1 MAEFKL
7 KGNSFNTVGDLP
19 AVGSS
24 AGAICLT
31 KNDLSDLTC
40 DDIKGKKVVLNVFPS
55 IDTGVCADSV
65 RRFNI
70 EAGSLENTEVVCVS
84 RDLPF
89 ALGRFC
95 GAEGID
101 SVATASDFRTGNFGK
116 DYGMQI
122 EDGPLAG
129 LLARSIIV
137 LNENGEV
144 VYTELVPETTQEPN
158 YDAALA
164 ALK

>member
-19 AVGSS
+19 AVGSD
-24 AGAICLT
+24 APAISLT
-31 KNDLSDLTC
+31 KTDLSELTC
-40 DDIKGKKVVLNVFPS
+40 DELKGKKVVFNVFPS
-55 IDTGVCADSV
+55 IDTPVCADSV
-65 RRFNI
+65 RRFNK
-70 EAGSLENTEVVCVS
+70 EVASLDNTEVVCVS

-95 GAEGID
+95 GAEGIE
-101 SVATASDFRTGNFGK
+101 SVTPTSDFRSGSFGK

-122 EDGPLAG
+122 EDGPLQG
-129 LLARSIIV
+129 LLARSIVIV
-137 LNENGEV
+137 DEEGNV
-144 VYTELVPETTQEPN
+144 AYTELVPETTQEPD